1 MIIQGGLVFQED
13 KSFKVCDLYIE
24 KGHIVSDITQVT
36 DITVINAKGM
46 LVLPGLIDV
55 HSHGAVGYDFSDG
68 NIEGLQK
75 ILAYQYAHGITS
87 YCPTT
92 MTLPKENLLKII
104 QGVKNFEVNIIN
116 REDIDSNSLSRIV
129 GINME
134 GPFLDPAKKGAHRGE
149 DIAAPDL
156 NFFREC
162 NSACGGLIRLVTVA
176 PNINGALEFIKEIKN
191 ETTISLGHSS
201 ADYETAKA
209 AFAAGAS
216 HVTHLFN
223 AMNAF
228 GHRTPG
234 LIGAAAEN
242 ETCMAELICDGVH
255 VHESM
260 VRAAFKLFPGR
271 IVLISDSMRAAG
283 MEDGVY
289 ELGGQQVTVSGNK
302 ALLPDATI
310 AGSVTNL
317 YDCLRRAVSYGIPLG
332 EAIAAATMNPAKS
345 IGIYENIGSL
355 TPGKRADVILT
366 DQDLNLLKVISS

>member
-1 MIIQGGLVFQED
+1 MIIKNGSVFQENRC
-13 KSFKVCDLYIE
+13 FKVCDLYIE
-24 KGHIVSDITQVT
+24 KGYIVSDINQVT
-36 DITVINAKGM
+36 DTSVINAEDL
-46 LVLPGLIDV
+46 LVLPGLIDI
-55 HSHGAVGYDFSDG
+55 HSHGAVGHDFSDG
-68 NIEGLQK
+68 DTEGLKK

-92 MTLPKENLLKII
+92 MTLPKKKLLKIFRDM
-104 QGVKNFEVNIIN
+104 KDCEANRVNKSDYC
-116 REDIDSNSLSRIV
+116 EKGLSKIV

-134 GPFLDPAKKGAHRGE
+134 GPFLDPAKKGAHREE
-149 DIAAPDL
+149 DISAPNVD
-156 NFFREC
+156 FFREC
-162 NSACGGLIRLVTVA
+162 NSACGGLIRLVTMA
-176 PNINGALEFIKEIKN
+176 PNMEGALEFIKEVKN
-191 ETTISLGHSS
+191 ETVISLGHSS
-201 ADYETAKA
+201 TDYETAKT

-223 AMNAF
+223 AMSPF

-234 LIGAAAEN
+234 LIGAAAE
-242 ETCMAELICDGVH
+242 TDACMAELICDGIH

-260 VRAAFKLFPGR
+260 VQAAFKLFPDR
-271 IVLISDSMRAAG
+271 IVLISDSIRAAG

-302 ALLPDATI
+302 ALLSDGTI

-317 YDCLRRAVSYGIPLG
+317 YDCMRNAVSYGIPLE

-345 IGIYENIGSL
+345 IGIFKDTGSL

-366 DQDLNLLKVISS
+366 DKNLNLLQVI